1 MLNQKSRYFMNFGGY
16 FFQKTIDIRRKMY
29 YLIIEQLFNLLIKAG
44 VAVWE
49 AATGLRVIVRLST
62 KK

>member
-1 MLNQKSRYFMNFGGY
+1 MNFGGY